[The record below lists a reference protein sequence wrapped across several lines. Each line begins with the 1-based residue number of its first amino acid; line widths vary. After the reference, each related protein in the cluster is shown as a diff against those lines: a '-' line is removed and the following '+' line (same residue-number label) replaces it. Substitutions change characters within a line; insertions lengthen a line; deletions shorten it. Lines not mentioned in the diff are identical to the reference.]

1 MKTWGDVKKAVLD
14 KLFMTEDEARQ
25 QNYSEKF
32 MYLANECLTMIANN
46 VKANVKSFEI
56 TTTAE
61 NQKVAFPSDFISYAN
76 LVNYRNNIADPEII
90 FVDYDTV
97 ILPEIGSYIIFY
109 NANWETIVSET
120 QELKIDKSV
129 LMCLPSYIAS
139 QVLSQDDIQRS
150 TILRNEFELFI
161 SRLDTTTMYQQNH
174 YRSEGGWY

>member
-1 MKTWGDVKKAVLD
+1 MKTWGDVKKATLD

-32 MYLANECLTMIANN
+32 MYLANECLTMLANDIKPN
-46 VKANVKSFEI
+46 IKAFEI
-56 TTTAE
+56 TTTIR
-61 NQKVAFPSDFISYAN
+61 NQKVKFPEDFISYAN
-76 LVNYRNNIADPEII
+76 LVNYRDGVADPEII

-109 NANWETIVSET
+109 NANWEKIVSES
-120 QELKIDKSV
+120 QELNIDSSV

-150 TILRNEFELFI
+150 TILRNEFELFV